1 MLSVETPF
9 YRPKDKQ
16 AQADMKKAKF
26 FQVGTV
32 VARGG
37 VGGGRLSVKCV
48 CVWMERVGGCA
59 PSFRAGWP
67 LLSVSVSLHPAHLLH
82 PIPYATTMPGS
93 CQSAV
98 CSPTSSHPIRTN
110 HDGAD
115 RGGPPDAAGR
125 VRGVEERQV
134 QQPLVLRELPPGPR
148 HEARTGAWVWGLVCW

>member
-48 CVWMERVGGCA
+48 CVDGEGGWVR
-59 PSFRAGWP
+59 PVLPGW
-67 LLSVSVSLHPAHLLH
+67 LASLVRF
-82 PIPYATTMPGS
+82 S
-93 CQSAV
+93 QSAP
-98 CSPTSSHPIRTN
+98 CSSTPSHPIRN
-110 HDGAD
+110 HDAWFLSVCSLLTHLIPPHTHQSRRCRS
-115 RGGPPDAAGR
+115 RG
-125 VRGVEERQV
+125 
-134 QQPLVLRELPPGPR
+134 
-148 HEARTGAWVWGLVCW
+148 TT